1 MVPLADGGH
10 FKRACMRRILPACRI
25 LFELLR
31 VVPECAIL
39 PPDFARLSHLCVCW
53 HADPV
58 SVDAGGSMLSSLLS
72 VND

>member
-10 FKRACMRRILPACRI
+10 PIGQAGLCAPDSAGRQNCW
-25 LFELLR
+25 R
-31 VVPECAIL
+31 VIPECAIL

-53 HADPV
+53 HAGPV
-58 SVDAGGSMLSSLLS
+58 SVDAEGSHVIITSD